1 MVPKTSVPNLIGV
14 IVDVSNSMRLNWE
27 KKDGKG
33 QPRIETIRDALNKE
47 IKRLQNL
54 SADKSL
60 EKQDVSFFCLGMG
73 FQRTMFWNDMQMDY
87 GTEIT
92 LNAPSVKKQQ
102 TNVVCDIL
110 ALIDILPTK
119 SEMDELEDNI
129 NNRWNDYAKRV
140 LDEIVLDD
148 DVASE
153 LLSFV
158 HQSLRTTALKKLRG
172 SLLNRLLSILLSNRN
187 MLKNKYAQRYA
198 GTLKKKIE
206 KRENDIEVT
215 SQKESQRY
223 LDSIHTDAKNIF
235 TKNKERYREFIEST
249 LRDFV
254 DKQTAILLKLLTLG
268 HPVGKVLDTFQ
279 ETEVLNLANTI
290 YGALN
295 KDVEAKITTSWLS
308 NRTRLKMIEKRIG
321 ARIDFS
327 QLKRLTEESI
337 KKLAWDIDLRSF
349 AHNAVSNLF
358 RSTFE
363 NKAESKFS
371 DWIGLA
377 ASREV
382 IRPLSQITNLL
393 PDVFEHG
400 VYSDGF
406 MFGSTP
412 INQAINLA
420 SLRFLDKPY
429 ESYRKFLIIISD
441 GEFESAT
448 LRFET
453 DLLKKAGVTVIC
465 CYVSDHNVMKKLPVK
480 INPNWSDGARIMFNI
495 SSEMISQDDIA
506 KSLAEEGFL
515 IEPGMKLLFQINYS
529 DRLERMLNA
538 VLGSSR
544 KSGT

>member
-1 MVPKTSVPNLIGV
+1 LIGV
-14 IVDVSNSMRLNWE
+14 IVDVSNSMRRNWE
-27 KKDGKG
+27 KKEGKG
-33 QPRIETIRDALNKE
+33 EPRIETIRDGLNKE
-47 IKRLQNL
+47 IKRFQNL

-60 EKQDVSFFCLGMG
+60 EKQDISFFCLGMG

-92 LNAPSVKKQQ
+92 LNTPSVKKQQ

-119 SEMDELEDNI
+119 EEMDELENSI
-129 NNRWNDYAKRV
+129 NNKWNHYAKHV
-140 LDEIVLDD
+140 LDQIVIDN

-158 HQSLRTTALKKLRG
+158 HQSLRTTALKKLRA
-172 SLLNRLLSILLSNRN
+172 SLLNWLLGILLTNKRL
-187 MLKNKYAQRYA
+187 LKNKFAQKYADA
-198 GTLKKKIE
+198 FKKRNV
-206 KRENDIEVT
+206 KRENEIET
-215 SQKESQRY
+215 LSQRESQQY
-223 LDSIHTDAKNIF
+223 LDSIHTDARNIF
-235 TKNKERYREFIEST
+235 IKNKERYREFTEST

-254 DKQTAILLKLLTLG
+254 DKQTAILLELLTLG
-268 HPVGKVLDTFQ
+268 HPVSKVFDTFQ
-279 ETEVLNLANTI
+279 ENEVLNLANTI
-290 YGALN
+290 YRGLN
-295 KDVEAKITTSWLS
+295 KDVEAKMTTSWLS
-308 NRTRLKMIEKRIG
+308 NRGRLKMIEKRIG
-321 ARIDFS
+321 AKIDFS

-358 RSTFE
+358 RNTFE
-363 NKAESKFS
+363 NKAKSKFS

-377 ASREV
+377 ASREI

-393 PDVFEHG
+393 PDVFEHE

-429 ESYRKFLIIISD
+429 EAHRKFLIVISD

-465 CYVSDHNVMKKLPVK
+465 CYVSDRNVMKKLPNK
-480 INPNWSDGARIMFNI
+480 INPSWSDGARVMYNI
-495 SSEMISQDDIA
+495 SSEMNPQDDIA
-506 KSLAEEGFL
+506 KSLSEEGFL

-538 VLGSSR
+538 VLGSNR
-544 KSGT
+544 KSGA

>member
-1 MVPKTSVPNLIGV
+1 MAAKTTTPDLIGV
-14 IVDVSNSMRLNWE
+14 IVDVSNSMRRNWE
-27 KKDGKG
+27 KKEGKG
-33 QPRIETIRDALNKE
+33 EPRIETIRDALNKE
-47 IKRLQNL
+47 IKRLQSL
-54 SADKSL
+54 SIDKSL

-119 SEMDELEDNI
+119 LEMDELEDNI
-129 NNRWNDYAKRV
+129 NNKWNDYAKRV

-158 HQSLRTTALKKLRG
+158 HESLRTTALKKLRS
-172 SLLNRLLSILLSNRN
+172 SLLNRLLSILLTNKN

-206 KRENDIEVT
+206 KRENEIEVT

-308 NRTRLKMIEKRIG
+308 NRSRLKMIEKRIG

-363 NKAESKFS
+363 DKAKSKFS

-393 PDVFEHG
+393 PDVFEHE

-420 SLRFLDKPY
+420 SLRFLDKPF
-429 ESYRKFLIIISD
+429 ESYRKFLVIISD

-465 CYVSDHNVMKKLPVK
+465 CYVSDHNIMKKLPDK
-480 INPNWSDGARIMFNI
+480 INPNWSDGARVMFNI
-495 SSEMISQDDIA
+495 SSETNSQDDIA

-529 DRLERMLNA
+529 DRLERILNA

-544 KSGT
+544 KSGA

>member
-1 MVPKTSVPNLIGV
+1 MSLKTSSPDLIGV

-54 SADKSL
+54 PADKNL
-60 EKQDVSFFCLGMG
+60 EKQEASFFCLGMG

-92 LNAPSVKKQQ
+92 LNTPSVKKQQ

-119 SEMDELEDNI
+119 SEMDDLEDNI

-140 LDEIVLDD
+140 LDEVVLDD
-148 DVASE
+148 DVVSK

-158 HQSLRTTALKKLRG
+158 HESLRTTALKKLRG
-172 SLLNRLLSILLSNRN
+172 SLLNRLLSILLTSKS
-187 MLKNKYAQRYA
+187 MLKNKYIQRYA
-198 GTLKKKIE
+198 NVLKKKFE
-206 KRENDIEVT
+206 KRENDIEAT

-235 TKNKERYREFIEST
+235 IKNKDRYREFIEST
-249 LRDFV
+249 LQDFV
-254 DKQTAILLKLLTLG
+254 DKQTEILLKLLTLG

-279 ETEVLNLANTI
+279 EDEVQNLANTI

-295 KDVEAKITTSWLS
+295 KDVEEKIFSSWVL
-308 NRTRLKMIEKRIG
+308 NRGMLKIIEKRIG
-321 ARIDFS
+321 ARIDFP

-358 RSTFE
+358 KSTFE
-363 NKAESKFS
+363 NKAKSKFS

-382 IRPLSQITNLL
+382 ARPLSQITNLL
-393 PDVFEHG
+393 PDVFEHE
-400 VYSDGF
+400 VYSDDF

-420 SLRFLDKPY
+420 SLRFLDKPF
-429 ESYRKFLIIISD
+429 ESYRKFLVIISD
-441 GEFESAT
+441 GEFGSAT

-480 INPNWSDGARIMFNI
+480 VSSSWSDGARVMFNI
-495 SSEMISQDDIA
+495 SSEINPQDDIA
-506 KSLAEEGFL
+506 KSFTEEGFL
-515 IEPGMKLLFQINYS
+515 IEPEMKLLFQINYS
-529 DRLERMLNA
+529 DRLERILNA